1 MDKLL
6 ALLESAAPL
15 HSAGSGHDIHS
26 ESLALDGQ
34 GRPGAP
40 VFGSV
45 IGATH
50 TMREL
55 QIKLAPE
62 LKRAVVCC
70 SLQGKASPA
79 LISASSSLGE
89 RMENRLSTPIH
100 PLGLLP
106 RALGPHLDA
115 EAAGQLQG
123 MLLVHR
129 SQPVVAHRDIL
140 GAAAQ

>member
-1 MDKLL
+1 M
-6 ALLESAAPL
+6 
-15 HSAGSGHDIHS
+15 
-26 ESLALDGQ
+26 
-34 GRPGAP
+34 
-40 VFGSV
+40 FGSI
-45 IGATH
+45 IGTTR

-55 QIKLAPE
+55 QIKLDPE
-62 LKRAVVCC
+62 LKRAIVSC

-79 LISASSSLGE
+79 LISASPSLGE

-100 PLGLLP
+100 PLGLFP

-115 EAAGQLQG
+115 EAAGQFQR
-123 MLLVHR
+123 MLLVRR